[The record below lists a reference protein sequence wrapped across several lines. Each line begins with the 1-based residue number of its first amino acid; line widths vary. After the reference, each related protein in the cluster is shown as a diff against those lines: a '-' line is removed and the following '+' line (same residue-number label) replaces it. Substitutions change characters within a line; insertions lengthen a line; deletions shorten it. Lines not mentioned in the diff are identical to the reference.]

1 VRSTIMLKTG
11 DMTSEEFWNILHSM
25 PEPHPVFWRLYYNDQ
40 GLPVC
45 YSMEDLPGNYIDVDA
60 KTFALSPQ
68 NVQVVDG
75 QLKYI
80 TRRTSQKIVPGN
92 TGTQCHPQS
101 VAVVVTQHG
110 TPWRKQTYGFE
121 SN

>member
-1 VRSTIMLKTG
+1 
-11 DMTSEEFWNILHSM
+11 MTSEEFWNILHAM
-25 PEPHPVFWRLYYNDQ
+25 PEPQPVFWRLYYNDA

-45 YSMEDLPGNYIDVDA
+45 YSMEDLPGNYIDVDSE
-60 KTFALSPQ
+60 TFALSPQ

-75 QLKYI
+75 KLKYF
-80 TRRTSQKIVPGN
+80 TRRTSQKIVPST
-92 TGTQCHPQS
+92 TGTLCHPQN

-110 TPWRKQTYGFE
+110 TPWRKQTYGLE

>member
-1 VRSTIMLKTG
+1 M
-11 DMTSEEFWNILHSM
+11 MTPEEFWGILHAM
-25 PEPHPVFWRLYYNDQ
+25 PEPNPVFWRLYYNDT

-45 YSMEDLPGNYIDVDA
+45 YSMEDLPGNYIDIDA
-60 KTFALSPQ
+60 ETFALAPA
-68 NVQVVDG
+68 NVRVVNN

-80 TRRTSQKIVPGN
+80 TVRTSNKLVPGP

-101 VAVVVTQHG
+101 VAVVVEQNG
-110 TPWRKQTYGFE
+110 IPWSKQTYGLE